1 MYHTLDR
8 FSRPALVNGTAGI
21 VVASGERIYAV
32 MGFTVADGKMVAID
46 IHEEPPAARAARSH
60 LSARSLSGARVK

>member
-32 MGFTVADGKMVAID
+32 MGFTVADDKIVTID
-46 IHEEPPAARAARSH
+46 ILADSPRLEQLALA
-60 LSARSLSGARVK
+60 